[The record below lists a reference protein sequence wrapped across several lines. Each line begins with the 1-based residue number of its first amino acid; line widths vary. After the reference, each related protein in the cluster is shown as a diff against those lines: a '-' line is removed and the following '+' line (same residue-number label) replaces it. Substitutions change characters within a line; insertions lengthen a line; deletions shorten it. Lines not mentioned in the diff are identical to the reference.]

1 MKFLLIL
8 IAKTKISLLLLLLLL
23 LRAMRVSMPTSVS
36 ASGHA
41 HAQLQLYV
49 CGSVC
54 AERASAPSFG
64 HSDAD
69 KCCTRIP
76 NTFLSL
82 AAAAVARA
90 NVNAATARSCCTVPH
105 VVGPL
110 RERERGGRGRLA
122 ERGVQRIPLA
132 SYTCIQSQSPSP
144 RSRRH
149 LLCQLLVFRRKS
161 YKRFLTIIN
170 NWIINNQFE
179 RVIWYST
186 CMRDL
191 HTDRM
196 DNLINKS
203 LIFYILNK

>member
-8 IAKTKISLLLLLLLL
+8 IAKTKISLLL

-41 HAQLQLYV
+41 HAHLHLYV
-49 CGSVC
+49 CETVCVC

-90 NVNAATARSCCTVPH
+90 NVNAATAATARSCCTVPH

-110 RERERGGRGRLA
+110 REREER
-122 ERGVQRIPLA
+122 ERGSSEYLRLVIHAFSLSLPEA
-132 SYTCIQSQSPSP
+132 EDTCCAICLSSEKE
-144 RSRRH
+144 
-149 LLCQLLVFRRKS
+149 L
-161 YKRFLTIIN
+161 
-170 NWIINNQFE
+170 
-179 RVIWYST
+179 
-186 CMRDL
+186 
-191 HTDRM
+191 
-196 DNLINKS
+196 
-203 LIFYILNK
+203 

>member
-8 IAKTKISLLLLLLLL
+8 IAKTKISLLL

-41 HAQLQLYV
+41 HAHLHLYECETV
-49 CGSVC
+49 CVC

-90 NVNAATARSCCTVPH
+90 NVNAATAATAATARSCCTVPH

-110 RERERGGRGRLA
+110 REREER
-122 ERGVQRIPLA
+122 ERGSSEYLWLVIHAFSLSLPEA
-132 SYTCIQSQSPSP
+132 EDTCCAICLSSE
-144 RSRRH
+144 
-149 LLCQLLVFRRKS
+149 K
-161 YKRFLTIIN
+161 
-170 NWIINNQFE
+170 
-179 RVIWYST
+179 
-186 CMRDL
+186 
-191 HTDRM
+191 
-196 DNLINKS
+196 
-203 LIFYILNK
+203 

>member
-8 IAKTKISLLLLLLLL
+8 IAKTKISLLL

-41 HAQLQLYV
+41 HAHLHLYV
-49 CGSVC
+49 CVCASMCVRLCVC

-90 NVNAATARSCCTVPH
+90 NVNAATAATARSCCTVPH

-110 RERERGGRGRLA
+110 REREER
-122 ERGVQRIPLA
+122 ERGSSEYLWLVIHAFSLSLPEA
-132 SYTCIQSQSPSP
+132 EDTCCAICLSSEKE
-144 RSRRH
+144 
-149 LLCQLLVFRRKS
+149 L
-161 YKRFLTIIN
+161 
-170 NWIINNQFE
+170 
-179 RVIWYST
+179 
-186 CMRDL
+186 
-191 HTDRM
+191 
-196 DNLINKS
+196 
-203 LIFYILNK
+203 